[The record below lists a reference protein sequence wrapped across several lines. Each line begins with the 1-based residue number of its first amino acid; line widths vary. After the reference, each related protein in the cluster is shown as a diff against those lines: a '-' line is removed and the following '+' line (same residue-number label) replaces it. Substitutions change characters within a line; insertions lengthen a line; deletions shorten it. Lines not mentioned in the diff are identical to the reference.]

1 VIVGLEDAPQADLAA
16 LNQRTDARTEEY
28 LSRSDVK
35 LVDPSLDLGVG
46 EAVWRYEASPDVEYA
61 EPNILLYFSVT
72 SNDQN
77 CTRM

>member
-1 VIVGLEDAPQADLAA
+1 
-16 LNQRTDARTEEY
+16 
-28 LSRSDVK
+28 VK